1 MASNPLE
8 QGRLS
13 LTLTARHGAKGAD
26 PDAPLP
32 IRNRDGLIYT
42 LGKAAEL
49 EHLVVCQYLFAAF
62 SLKRDASEGL
72 TAQQIALTGGWY
84 RELMHIA
91 EQEMLH
97 LALVQNLLTAV
108 GAGPH
113 LGRPNF
119 PVPPRAFP
127 ARIQILLMPFGEASL
142 RHFAFLERPEGH
154 AIEDAE
160 ELAAIEEAT
169 PLPDIEADA
178 IGPIAADF
186 QTISHLYRSLEDA
199 LAWLVVQNSEEWLFI
214 GPPRAQARGDVFRF
228 PELVPVTDLASARRA
243 IDTIVE
249 QGEGARGEWKKA
261 HFGRILAMLDGFL
274 AAKAADPTFDP
285 TRPVLAARVRP
296 LEDGRPFPLI
306 SASFTVRCMDLLN
319 AVYEVT
325 LLLLARFF
333 AHGEETDDQLATLAD
348 VAVTLMEEALAP
360 IGRMVATL
368 PIGDDHP
375 GMTAGPTFETFYA
388 IDYLIPHKQA
398 AWKLMAERLNEVAA
412 FAVSCRNQCPPA
424 LVLELSVIAEGLRE
438 QAGKLSA
445 AA

>member
-1 MASNPLE
+1 MTIDALE

-13 LTLTARHGAKGAD
+13 LTLTARHGTKGID
-26 PDAPLP
+26 PEAPLP

-49 EHLVVCQYLFAAF
+49 EHLVVCMYLFAAF
-62 SLKRDASEGL
+62 SLKRDTSEGL
-72 TAQQIALTGGWY
+72 TAEQAALTSAWY

-127 ARIQILLMPFGEASL
+127 ARIQILLMPFGEAAL

-160 ELAAIEEAT
+160 ELAAVEEAT

-199 LAWLVVQNSEEWLFI
+199 LEWLLEQNSEEWLFI
-214 GPPRAQARGDVFRF
+214 GPPRAQASGDVFRF

-249 QGEGARGEWKKA
+249 QGEGARGEWKTA
-261 HFGRILAMLDGFL
+261 HFGRILAMLDGLL
-274 AAKAADPTFDP
+274 ASKAAAPAFEP
-285 TRPVLAARVRP
+285 TRRVLAARVRP

-319 AVYEVT
+319 SVYEVT

-333 AHGEETDDQLATLAD
+333 AHGEETDEQLATLAD
-348 VAVTLMEEALAP
+348 VAVTLMEDALAP

-375 GMTAGPTFETFYA
+375 AMTAGPTFETFYA

-398 AWKLMAERLNEVAA
+398 AWTLMAERLNEVAA

-424 LVLELSVIAEGLRE
+424 LVLELSVIAE
-438 QAGKLSA
+438 
-445 AA
+445 